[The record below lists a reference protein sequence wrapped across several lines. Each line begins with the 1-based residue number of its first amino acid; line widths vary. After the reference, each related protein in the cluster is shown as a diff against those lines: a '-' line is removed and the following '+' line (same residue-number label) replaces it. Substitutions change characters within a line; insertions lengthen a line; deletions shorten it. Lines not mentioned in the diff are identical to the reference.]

1 MELYHR
7 CQNKFF
13 LAAIFCLTLVMSN
26 IQQQEPNILKLVVVS
41 FKTSNNGEISL
52 AIWPEMAI
60 LAPLV
65 TLEWVMPVWLER
77 STMTDRYSLCIESL
91 KLENYDESMDQ
102 RDLTMVCSL
111 SIVRSTA
118 ELSSRRTCG
127 GGQRREKLWN
137 IDSNFLNS

>member
-1 MELYHR
+1 
-7 CQNKFF
+7 
-13 LAAIFCLTLVMSN
+13 
-26 IQQQEPNILKLVVVS
+26 
-41 FKTSNNGEISL
+41 
-52 AIWPEMAI
+52 
-60 LAPLV
+60 
-65 TLEWVMPVWLER
+65 
-77 STMTDRYSLCIESL
+77 MTDRYSLCIESL

-111 SIVRSTA
+111 LIVRSTA